1 MNVSEKFVADCQQAL
16 KGDNATDA
24 IQQIMAEAIADP
36 EPWLRAMESED
47 DGVISLA
54 MNEDLTVLQV
64 STDPGVKS
72 PIHNH
77 LTWVV
82 IGMYAGEEHNYFY
95 RREGDGIALAEE
107 KTLKAGDVYLMP
119 ADAIHAIKNPNDNV
133 NGALHVYGGSL
144 MTRPGRSFW
153 NPDTGEEL
161 PYDYEQVIAFSRK
174 C

>member
-1 MNVSEKFVADCQQAL
+1 MNTAEQFINDCQ
-16 KGDNATDA
+16 NAIRDA
-24 IQQIMAEAIADP
+24 DPIAAVKAVMAAAIADP
-36 EPWLRAMESED
+36 APWQEAMSKKQ

-54 MNEDLTVLQV
+54 MDDTLTVLQV
-64 STDPGVKS
+64 STEPEVKS

-95 RREGDGIALAEE
+95 RRAADGIELAEE
-107 KTLKAGDVYLMP
+107 RTLKAGDVYVMD
-119 ADAIHAIKNPNDNV
+119 ADAIHAIKNPNNTV

-153 NPDTGEEL
+153 HPDTNEEL